1 MCLGCHQKRPK
12 RELVRLVRSPDGVI
26 FFDPSGKAKGRGA
39 YLCPCPDC
47 LKSCEGQAPGA
58 ALRSAIPKEL
68 LAELEASFSEEMTIC
83 SRGTVGFTRRVGALA
98 LAVRL

>member
-1 MCLGCHQKRPK
+1 MAQERKIPERMCLGCHQKRPK
-12 RELVRLVRSPDGVI
+12 RELVRLVRSHDGVI

-47 LKSCEGQAPGA
+47 LKKAVKGKRLER

-83 SRGTVGFTRRVGALA
+83 E
-98 LAVRL
+98 